1 MRIQTLLLSAAALSA
16 TFFANPALAARDQI
30 SVVGSSTVYPFTTV
44 VAERFGRMTDYPTPK
59 IESTGTGGGMKQF
72 CGGVGTEYPD
82 MTNASRAIKAS
93 ELADCAENGVTQVV
107 ELKVGYDGVV
117 IASSYAH
124 EVMELTL
131 DQLFLSLAAYVPNE
145 DGTALIENPYQT
157 WSDVDPSLPDREIE
171 VLGPPP
177 TSGTRDAFLEL
188 VMQVGAERL
197 PLLASMEE
205 MSGQELASLL
215 AGVGLDDYADAAA
228 SGALAGDDAFEVIA
242 HTIRE
247 DGAYVEAGENDNLIV
262 QKLEANGEAVGIFGF
277 SFLDQNSDFVQGH
290 IVEGADPTFDNIADG
305 TYVVSRPLYLYV
317 KAQHVPVI
325 PGMREFLDEYTSDRA
340 WGETGYL
347 TDRGLI
353 PMPREERQK
362 YGEAAANLTAMQM

>member
-1 MRIQTLLLSAAALSA
+1 MQILKPALINAALATLLL
-16 TFFANPALAARDQI
+16 ANPASAARDQI

-82 MTNASRAIKAS
+82 MTNASRAIKES
-93 ELADCAENGVTQVV
+93 ELADCASNGVTQVV

-124 EVMELTL
+124 EVMELSL
-131 DQLFLSLAAYVPNE
+131 DQLFLSLAAFVPND
-145 DGTALIENPYQT
+145 DGTALVENPYQM
-157 WSDVDPSLPDREIE
+157 WSDIHPSLPQREIE

-188 VMQVGAERL
+188 VMQVGAARL
-197 PLLASMEE
+197 PLLGSMEAMPAE
-205 MSGQELASLL
+205 QLADLLEGVEL
-215 AGVGLDDYADAAA
+215 DEYAAAAA
-228 SGALAGDDAFEVIA
+228 SGELSGEDAFEVIS

-262 QKLEANGEAVGIFGF
+262 QKLEANGDAVGIFGF

-290 IVEGADPTFDNIADG
+290 IIEGAEPTFGNIASG
-305 TYVVSRPLYLYV
+305 AYSVSRPLFVYV
-317 KAQHVPVI
+317 KGQHVPVI
-325 PGMREFLDEYTSDRA
+325 PGMREFLDEFTSERA
-340 WGETGYL
+340 WGDTGYL

-353 PMPREERQK
+353 PMPREERSK
-362 YGEAAANLTAMQM
+362 YSEAAANLTAMQM